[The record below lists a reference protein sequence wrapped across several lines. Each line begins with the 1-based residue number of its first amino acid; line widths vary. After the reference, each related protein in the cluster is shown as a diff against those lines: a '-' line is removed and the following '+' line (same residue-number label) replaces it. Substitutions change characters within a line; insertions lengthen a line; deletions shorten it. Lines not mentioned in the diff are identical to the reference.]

1 MFKIFRYKELL
12 ELIKE
17 QNKRIIA
24 LEERF
29 NQLDA
34 ELHPKTF

>member
-1 MFKIFRYKELL
+1 MFKIIGSKQLL

-24 LEERF
+24 LEERI

-34 ELHPKTF
+34 EMHPKTF